1 MTGIVLFALKLTILL
16 LLGAATA
23 ALLRKRSA
31 AARHLVWT
39 ATLAGALLLP
49 LIANVAP
56 AMKVMVPVEE
66 KVAAVEKAPLS
77 LPMPMPRNA
86 AVPAAEREASRLP
99 SGETPPVQPART
111 PALRIVYLGGVAA
124 MLLWLAA
131 AHVAVRR
138 IVRKATAAEGAEWD
152 ALIAEARERIRVG
165 RAVRVALSAR
175 VAAPFTAGWVAPVI
189 LFPQEASAWPAER
202 RRAALLHELAHVARN
217 DAPVH
222 VLAGLACALY
232 WPHPAMWVALRRL
245 RREGEQATDDRVIAR
260 GMIAPEY
267 AAQLVDVARAARM
280 RGFTSL
286 ASVAMA
292 CPSHLETRLRA
303 LLDESRTRGAVSR
316 RGAAVAAAIAAL
328 VLVPLAMA
336 RPEARKVRRETTTIV
351 APDYQRPDYQRTV
364 EARSGGKLVLDLET
378 GASVSVK
385 GGDAE
390 RVEVRAE
397 LSGDPST
404 VDTTAS
410 GSEVTV
416 TSKYDETHRNK
427 TSSAHDFVI
436 SVPKKFDVKVS
447 SAGGG
452 VTISDVD
459 GKFEGSTGGGEINLT
474 RVHGSATISTGG
486 GDIEVTDS
494 DLEGRVTTG
503 GGTVRFER
511 VRGGLRGYSGGTAV
525 VSVGYD
531 GEETGVARP
540 ARVTSSGAIAIS
552 KAGGAVMLG
561 DAPHGAVINTGGGR
575 VVVGRAGGDLDVTT
589 GGGMIRL
596 GPVSGSARAST
607 GSGAIIID
615 VDDSD
620 GDAQIIDVNTGHGRV
635 DITLPASF
643 DGRFDIETA
652 YTEGNE
658 HVAIDSDFAL
668 QREPVTGWDDRQG
681 TPRRYVRAHG
691 SAGSGRGLLRIRAV
705 NGNVRIRRE

>member
-1 MTGIVLFALKLTILL
+1 
-16 LLGAATA
+16 
-23 ALLRKRSA
+23 
-31 AARHLVWT
+31 
-39 ATLAGALLLP
+39 
-49 LIANVAP
+49 
-56 AMKVMVPVEE
+56 
-66 KVAAVEKAPLS
+66 
-77 LPMPMPRNA
+77 
-86 AVPAAEREASRLP
+86 
-99 SGETPPVQPART
+99 
-111 PALRIVYLGGVAA
+111 
-124 MLLWLAA
+124 
-131 AHVAVRR
+131 
-138 IVRKATAAEGAEWD
+138 
-152 ALIAEARERIRVG
+152 
-165 RAVRVALSAR
+165 
-175 VAAPFTAGWVAPVI
+175 
-189 LFPQEASAWPAER
+189 
-202 RRAALLHELAHVARN
+202 
-217 DAPVH
+217 
-222 VLAGLACALY
+222 
-232 WPHPAMWVALRRL
+232 
-245 RREGEQATDDRVIAR
+245 
-260 GMIAPEY
+260 
-267 AAQLVDVARAARM
+267 
-280 RGFTSL
+280 
-286 ASVAMA
+286 
-292 CPSHLETRLRA
+292 
-303 LLDESRTRGAVSR
+303 
-316 RGAAVAAAIAAL
+316 VAAAIAAL

-336 RPEARKVRRETTTIV
+336 RPEARRTRRETTTIV
-351 APDYQRPDYQRTV
+351 APDYQRTV

-385 GGDAE
+385 GGEAE

-410 GSEVTV
+410 GSEVWV
-416 TSKYDETHRNK
+416 TSKYDETHRSK

-494 DLEGRVTTG
+494 ELEGRVTTG

-552 KAGGAVMLG
+552 KSGGAVMLD

-607 GSGAIIID
+607 GSGAVIID
-615 VDDSD
+615 VDDND
-620 GDAQIIDVNTGHGRV
+620 GDAQIIDVSTGYGRV

-643 DGRFDIETA
+643 DGRFDIETS

-668 QREPVTGWDDRQG
+668 QRDPVTGWDDRQG

-691 SAGSGRGLLRIRAV
+691 RAGGGRGLVRIRAV